1 MTLYRILVVIHVLS
15 AILGLGPGFV
25 MIYIVTKAKTMTELR
40 HAYVIRNRLHIF
52 VMVGGTILL
61 LSGLAMGSINT
72 HLFQQ
77 GWYVTSL
84 ILFLIA
90 LAFGPVVLSP
100 RSKPIK
106 KLLKEHE
113 GDTIPDHYYKMAKN
127 LFFYERIENVLFLII
142 IILMVLR
149 PF

>member
-1 MTLYRILVVIHVLS
+1 MTLYRLLVLIHVFS

-40 HAYVIRNRLHIF
+40 HAYIIRNRLHIF

-61 LSGLAMGSINT
+61 LSGLAMGAINT

-77 GWYVTSL
+77 WWYVISL

-90 LAFGPVVLSP
+90 LAFGPIVLSP
-100 RSKPIK
+100 KSRPIK
-106 KLLKEHE
+106 KLLKEHT
-113 GDTIPDHYYKMAKN
+113 GDMIPDRYYLLAKK

-142 IILMVLR
+142 ITLMVLR

>member
-1 MTLYRILVVIHVLS
+1 MFYNLLVFIHIFS

-25 MIYIVTKAKTMTELR
+25 MIYVVTEATTMTELR

-52 VMVGGTILL
+52 VMVGGTLL
-61 LSGLAMGSINT
+61 LVTGLLMGVL
-72 HLFQQ
+72 HPYLFYT

-84 ILFLIA
+84 ILFLTA
-90 LAFGPVVLSP
+90 LGFGPVVLSP

-106 KLLKEHE
+106 TLIANHQ
-113 GDTIPDHYYKMAKN
+113 GDEIPDEYYALSKE
-127 LFFYERIENVLFLII
+127 LFFYERIENVIFLIVLALMI
-142 IILMVLR
+142 IK